1 MRVLRKIKKTM
12 QLGVAVWGILIIVLL
27 GGFKAMAFII
37 GMLVVAFVAGIIIAA
52 QKSKKV

>member
-52 QKSKKV
+52 HKSKKV

>member
-1 MRVLRKIKKTM
+1 M
-12 QLGVAVWGILIIVLL
+12 QLGVAVWGTLIIVLL

-52 QKSKKV
+52 HKSKKV